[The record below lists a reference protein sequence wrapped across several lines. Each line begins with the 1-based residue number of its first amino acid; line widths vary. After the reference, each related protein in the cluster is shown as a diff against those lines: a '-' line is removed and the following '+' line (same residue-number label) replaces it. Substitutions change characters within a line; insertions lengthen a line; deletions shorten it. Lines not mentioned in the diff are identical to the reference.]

1 MSSDTQ
7 WMQQAIDAALRGPE
21 ADANPR
27 VGCVVVDAHGDLVA
41 TGWHR
46 GAGTPHAEADALMH
60 ARERVRGA
68 TAYVTPEPCNHTGRT
83 GPCTQALLDAG
94 VREVV
99 YAVPDPSALAG
110 GGGAWLAE
118 RGLTV
123 RSGALAEEAAAVTA
137 SWAHFQRTG
146 RPWVVWKTAMTL
158 DGRSAAGDGT
168 SQWITGEAAREDV
181 HRERARCGAVIVGT
195 GTALS
200 DAPRLTVRLAD
211 YAGPQPVRVV
221 VGGRHT
227 PDLPAEP
234 AVPVLRIPSHDRDEV
249 LRALG
254 EKGIHRVMLE
264 GGPTLAAA
272 FLRAGAVDE
281 VLAYVAPALL
291 GAGRSAVD
299 DLGIT
304 TIDEAMR
311 FGVHEIAQVGD
322 DVRFRLRV
330 QGQVAEGMRGSREM
344 ACAATGMGEV

>member
-1 MSSDTQ
+1 MSSDAQ
-7 WMQQAIDAALRGPE
+7 WMQQAIEAALRGPE

-27 VGCVVVDAHGDLVA
+27 VGCVLVDAQGELVA

-46 GAGTPHAEADALMH
+46 GAGTPHAEADALIR
-60 ARERVRGA
+60 ARDRARDA
-68 TAYVTPEPCNHTGRT
+68 TAHVTLEPCNHTGRT

-110 GGGAWLAE
+110 GGGTWLAQ

-123 RSGALAEEAAAVTA
+123 RSGVLAEEAAAITV
-137 SWAHFQRTG
+137 SWAHLQRTG
-146 RPWVVWKTAMTL
+146 RPWVVWKTATTL
-158 DGRSAAGDGT
+158 DGRSAAADGT

-200 DAPRLTVRLAD
+200 DAPRLTVRLSD
-211 YAGPQPVRVV
+211 HEGPQPVRVV
-221 VGGRHT
+221 VGERHT
-227 PDLPAEP
+227 PALPEEP
-234 AVPVLRIPSHDRDEV
+234 AVPVLRIPSHDPAFV

-291 GAGRSAVD
+291 GAGRSAIA

-311 FGVHEIAQVGD
+311 FGVQEIAQVGD
-322 DVRFRLRV
+322 DVRLSLRV
-330 QGQVAEGMRGSREM
+330 QGQMEEGMRGSREM